1 MLVLIVIQLFFYQS
15 DNQKKSMSIVLSSC
29 THFGRKSAALGSAQ
43 QNPRCIPS
51 VGKYNNYDFRLNS
64 VVKFFAD

>member
-1 MLVLIVIQLFFYQS
+1 
-15 DNQKKSMSIVLSSC
+15 MSIVLSSC
-29 THFGRKSAALGSAQ
+29 THFGRKPAALGSAR